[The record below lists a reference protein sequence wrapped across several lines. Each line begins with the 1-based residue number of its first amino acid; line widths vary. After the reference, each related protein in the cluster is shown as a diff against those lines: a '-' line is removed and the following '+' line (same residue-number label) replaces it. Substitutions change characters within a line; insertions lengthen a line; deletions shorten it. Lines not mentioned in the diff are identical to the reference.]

1 MPLLA
6 PSFCRVPKRSRAADT
21 PTVFLYRFAW
31 MRTLPPKIGRGS
43 QATQAARCQVL
54 DRLAG
59 IGCTYRAAET
69 GEVDIAVPVHQPGH
83 GPRPSPRIHGRF
95 SPDHRSAPLVYG
107 LTPDHL

>member
-31 MRTLPPKIGRGS
+31 MRILPPKIGRGS
-43 QATQAARCQVL
+43 QATQAARCDDL

-59 IGCTYRAAET
+59 IGRADRAAQP
-69 GEVDIAVPVHQPGH
+69 GEEDLAVPVHPPRDTAQDRPH
-83 GPRPSPRIHGRF
+83 VSTAVVSKISGPR
-95 SPDHRSAPLVYG
+95 
-107 LTPDHL
+107 T